1 MRKLR
6 PLWMRLRHAE
16 LQRSESDF
24 AAELDSHLGMHI
36 DDNIHAGMTPE
47 EARRQAVIQ
56 LGGLEQTRQA
66 YREQVTLPWIQSFRQ
81 DLRYALRQLRKA
93 PGFTTVAVLT
103 LAIGIGFNTPVFGF
117 LNALFL
123 KPLAVSKPEQLV
135 RVYARGPSGH
145 YGAGFSY
152 PEFKQLRDH
161 SSSLEALSVETE
173 RPQFASSR

>member
-66 YREQVTLPWIQSFRQ
+66 YREQVTLPWIQSFRK

-103 LAIGIGFNTPVFGF
+103 LAMESALTPRS
-117 LNALFL
+117 L
-123 KPLAVSKPEQLV
+123 VS
-135 RVYARGPSGH
+135 
-145 YGAGFSY
+145 
-152 PEFKQLRDH
+152 
-161 SSSLEALSVETE
+161 
-173 RPQFASSR
+173 